1 MDRED
6 SIKPGFV
13 LESTN
18 GQYKIA
24 PLSTL
29 RRLQSHLPSYHLTSY
44 LPSPQRTVVL
54 PGQLD
59 EATIEELT
67 SYGVPN
73 GFLKSHLEGTEYSW
87 RGSRPQDATAAYWWV
102 VPQFVRC
109 CGKCTTEV
117 FEYTTNS
124 RGRVVLL
131 SVSLWV
137 SKHRD
142 ISVLLVQQSVTNCP
156 ETQVPA
162 DPSLEDELRIKLPHV
177 GPIISIKDYINQL
190 AYERWVEY
198 VHELNIETVFSD
210 LLWRAAE
217 AVEQNL
223 DTARY
228 IASEGDALYL
238 ADEHAWEGMLRR
250 LDFRMRCFKA

>member
-6 SIKPGFV
+6 SVRRGFA
-13 LESTN
+13 LEPSTN
-18 GQYKIA
+18 GQYKITS
-24 PLSTL
+24 LSTL
-29 RRLQSHLPSYHLTSY
+29 RRLQSHLS
-44 LPSPQRTVVL
+44 SPQRIVVL

-59 EATIEELT
+59 EATIEMLT
-67 SYGVPN
+67 SHGVPHE
-73 GFLKSHLEGTEYSW
+73 FVKSHLEGTEYSW
-87 RGSRPQDATAAYWWV
+87 RGSRPQDAIAAYFWV

-109 CGKCTTEV
+109 CGQCTTDV

-137 SKHRD
+137 SKQQL
-142 ISVLLVQQSVTNCP
+142 ISVLLVQRSVTNCE
-156 ETQVPA
+156 ETEVPA
-162 DPSLEDELRIKLPHV
+162 DPSLEDELRRKLPHA
-177 GPIISIKDYINQL
+177 GLTISIKDYINQL

-198 VHELNIETVFSD
+198 VAELNIETVSSD

-228 IASEGDALYL
+228 IAAEGDALYL
-238 ADEHAWEGMLRR
+238 ADERAWEGMLRR